1 MKELAIYVH
10 LPFCV
15 QKCLYCDFLSGP
27 THLSLI
33 DEYIEKLTI
42 EMQQHKE
49 FVQKYKIR
57 SIFLGGGT
65 PSILNVI
72 QIEKV
77 MNALYDIIGNQLLEN
92 AEITIESNP
101 GTLTEEKLKKYL
113 ELGINRISMGLQ
125 STHNDELKNLGRIHS
140 YEDFLD
146 GFQKARNAGFKNI
159 NIDLMSG
166 LPEQTLEKYETTLNR
181 IIALNP
187 EHISAYSLIVEEGTK
202 FYEKYGTEEGMK
214 KLPDEETD
222 RLMYQRTKEILSQ
235 AGYQRYEISNYAKKG
250 YESRHNISYW
260 IGIDYIG
267 FGLGSSSYFQ
277 KKRYHNEENMK
288 YYLQKLSQNEN
299 VMNLDEELTLQ
310 DQMEEFMILGLRMIK
325 GISKTE
331 FEARFQKDVLSV
343 YGGPIQKLLQLNLL
357 EENGDYLCL
366 TEQGI
371 DVSNEI
377 FTMFLD

>member
-214 KLPDEETD
+214 KLPDEDTD

-235 AGYQRYEISNYAKKG
+235 AGYQRYEISNYAKEG

-331 FEARFQKDVLSV
+331 FEERFQKDVLSV
-343 YGGPIQKLLQLNLL
+343 YGGAIQKLLQLNLL

>member
-49 FVQKYKIR
+49 LVRQYKIR

-65 PSILNVI
+65 PSILNVM

-101 GTLTEEKLKKYL
+101 GTLTDEKLKKYL

-214 KLPDEETD
+214 KLPDEDTD
-222 RLMYQRTKEILSQ
+222 RLMYQRTKKILSQ

>member
-49 FVQKYKIR
+49 LVRQYKIR

-77 MNALYDIIGNQLLEN
+77 MNALYDIIGNPLLEN

-101 GTLTEEKLKKYL
+101 GTLTDEKLKKYL

-159 NIDLMSG
+159 NVDLMSG

-181 IIALNP
+181 MIALNP

-214 KLPDEETD
+214 KLPDEDTD

-267 FGLGSSSYFQ
+267 FGLGASSYFQ

-299 VMNLDEELTLQ
+299 IMNLDEELTLRE
-310 DQMEEFMILGLRMIK
+310 QMEEFMILGLRMIK

-331 FEARFQKDVLSV
+331 FEKRFQKDIRSV
-343 YGGPIQKLLQLNLL
+343 YGGTIQKLLQLNLL